1 MTALPVSLDFQG
13 ITLSVTDHKGRPWL
27 TLNEVA
33 RALYGIKGGDET
45 VTSFDEENKKGRS
58 KNATPFNEENKK
70 GSNSSV
76 GPFTK
81 VYNATLRT
89 FKTHADEFTADETA
103 LIELSTAGGL
113 QKVRVFS
120 IRGCRLMG
128 MVSRA
133 PMAKPFRKWA
143 LDQFDVLDA
152 LALPA
157 AESQP
162 SPPEPIDGFTP
173 GQMEALKAL
182 VEQQVTSLVVH
193 RTTPAPVIT
202 KTTRPICLDGAA
214 KRIRTDHNHGWQR
227 PIESV
232 SAAMFVQK
240 VALPFAVRTFHGYS
254 TLVEGGLS

>member
-1 MTALPVSLDFQG
+1 MTTTP
-13 ITLSVTDHKGRPWL
+13 
-27 TLNEVA
+27 
-33 RALYGIKGGDET
+33 
-45 VTSFDEENKKGRS
+45 
-58 KNATPFNEENKK
+58 NATNLPMPTTITFE
-70 GSNSSV
+70 GSSLIAIA
-76 GPFTK
+76 GPTPAETFVAMKPIVESMGLAWQVQHRKLMAHPVLRPCITIMVIQMPGDNQTREHLCLSLTRLPYWLATVQANRISNLNTRTK
-81 VYNATLRT
+81 VVT
-89 FKTHADEFTADETA
+89 FQERCADY
-103 LIELSTAGGL
+103 L
-113 QKVRVFS
+113 
-120 IRGCRLMG
+120 
-128 MVSRA
+128 
-133 PMAKPFRKWA
+133 FRMLFGQA
-143 LDQFDVLDA
+143 VTQP
-152 LALPA
+152 LPD
-157 AESQP
+157 SQP
-162 SPPEPIDGFTP
+162 KLTQIDGFTP